1 MKRFLK
7 IILSVTFM
15 GVLLAGC
22 SGLRVVESD
31 VTAFSAWTSAPPGPN
46 TAYRFERLPSQQVQ
60 AAQQDLI
67 EGSAI
72 ASLAKV
78 GLVIDPAKARLAVTI
93 TANTQVAAR
102 YTGYRYGYGSPNVF
116 LSVGNFGRSVGF
128 WFPFGGPFSGPF
140 ATPFPAAPYYLRE
153 IRIQIRD
160 LADQKV
166 VFETTA
172 LSDSAWGDG
181 YALLPAI
188 IDAALLGFPQPP
200 PGARRIKVETK

>member
-7 IILSVTFM
+7 IILSAM
-15 GVLLAGC
+15 HMSVLLAGC

-31 VTAFSAWTSAPPGPN
+31 VTAFSAWTSVPPGPN
-46 TAYRFERLPSQQVQ
+46 TPYRFERLPSQQVQ

-72 ASLAKV
+72 ASLA
-78 GLVIDPAKARLAVTI
+78 
-93 TANTQVAAR
+93 NTQVAAR
-102 YTGYRYGYGSPNVF
+102 YTGYGYGSPNVF
-116 LSVGNFGRSVGF
+116 LGAGNFGSSVGF
-128 WFPFGGPFSGPF
+128 SFPFGGPF
-140 ATPFPAAPYYLRE
+140 ATPYPADLYYLRE
-153 IRIQIRD
+153 IRIQMRD
-160 LADQKV
+160 LTDQKV

-172 LSDSAWGDG
+172 LSDSPWGDG

-200 PGARRIKVETK
+200 PGTRRIKVETTR

>member
-7 IILSVTFM
+7 ITLSVTLM
-15 GVLLAGC
+15 SVLLAGC

-31 VTAFSAWTSAPPGPN
+31 VTAFSAWTSAPPGPD
-46 TAYRFERLPSQQVQ
+46 TPYRFERLPSQQVQ

-93 TANTQVAAR
+93 TANTQLAAR
-102 YTGYRYGYGSPNVF
+102 TGYGYGAPNVF
-116 LSVGNFGRSVGF
+116 LGAGNFGSSVGF
-128 WFPFGGPFSGPF
+128 SFPFGGPF
-140 ATPFPAAPYYLRE
+140 ATPYPADLYYLRE
-153 IRIQIRD
+153 IRIQMRD
-160 LADQKV
+160 LTDQKV

-172 LSDSAWGDG
+172 LSDTPWGDG

-200 PGARRIKVETK
+200 PGTRRIKVETTR

>member
-7 IILSVTFM
+7 ITLSVTLM
-15 GVLLAGC
+15 SVLLAGC

-31 VTAFSAWTSAPPGPN
+31 VTAFSAWTSAPPGPD
-46 TAYRFERLPSQQVQ
+46 TPYRFERLPSQQVQ

-93 TANTQVAAR
+93 TANTQLAAR
-102 YTGYRYGYGSPNVF
+102 TGYGYGAPNVF
-116 LSVGNFGRSVGF
+116 LGAGNFGSSVGF
-128 WFPFGGPFSGPF
+128 SFPFGGPF
-140 ATPFPAAPYYLRE
+140 ATPYPADLYYLRE
-153 IRIQIRD
+153 IRIQMRD
-160 LADQKV
+160 LTDQKV

-172 LSDSAWGDG
+172 LSDSPWGDG
-181 YALLPAI
+181 YVLLPAI

-200 PGARRIKVETK
+200 PGTRRIKVETTR

>member
-7 IILSVTFM
+7 IILSITFL

-22 SGLRVVESD
+22 SVLRVIESD
-31 VTAFSAWTSAPPGPN
+31 VTAFSAWTSVPPGPN

-60 AAQQDLI
+60 AAQQDLL
-67 EGSAI
+67 EGLAI

-78 GLVIDPAKARLAVTI
+78 GLVMDPAKARLAITI
-93 TANTQVAAR
+93 SANTQFAAR
-102 YTGYRYGYGSPNVF
+102 TGYGYGYGSPNVV
-116 LSVGNFGRSVGF
+116 LSAGNFGGSVGF
-128 WFPFGGPFSGPF
+128 SFPFGGPFSGPF
-140 ATPFPAAPYYLRE
+140 ATPFPADPYYLRE
-153 IRIQIRD
+153 IRIQMRD
-160 LADQKV
+160 LVDQKV

-172 LSDSAWGDG
+172 SSDSARGDG

-200 PGARRIKVETK
+200 PGTRRIKVETN

>member
-7 IILSVTFM
+7 IILSITFL

-22 SGLRVVESD
+22 SVLRVIESD
-31 VTAFSAWTSAPPGPN
+31 VTAFSAWTSVPPGPN

-60 AAQQDLI
+60 AAQQDLL
-67 EGSAI
+67 EGLAI

-78 GLVIDPAKARLAVTI
+78 GLVMDPAKARLAITI
-93 TANTQVAAR
+93 SANTQFAAR
-102 YTGYRYGYGSPNVF
+102 TGYGYGYGSPNVV
-116 LSVGNFGRSVGF
+116 LSAGNFGGSVGF
-128 WFPFGGPFSGPF
+128 SFPFGGPFSGPF
-140 ATPFPAAPYYLRE
+140 ATPFPADSYYLRE
-153 IRIQIRD
+153 IRIQMRD
-160 LADQKV
+160 LVDQKV

-172 LSDSAWGDG
+172 SSDSARGDG

-200 PGARRIKVETK
+200 PGTRRIKVETN

>member
-7 IILSVTFM
+7 IILSVTLL

-22 SGLRVVESD
+22 SGLRIVESD

-46 TAYRFERLPSQQVQ
+46 TPYRFERLPSQQVQ

-72 ASLAKV
+72 ASFAKV

-93 TANTQVAAR
+93 TANTQLAAR
-102 YTGYRYGYGSPNVF
+102 TGYGYGAPNVF
-116 LSVGNFGRSVGF
+116 LGAGNFGSSVGF
-128 WFPFGGPFSGPF
+128 SFPFGGPF
-140 ATPFPAAPYYLRE
+140 ATPYPADPYYLRE
-153 IRIQIRD
+153 IRIQMRD
-160 LADQKV
+160 LTDQKV

-172 LSDSAWGDG
+172 LSDTPWGDG

-200 PGARRIKVETK
+200 PGTRRIKVETNR

>member
-1 MKRFLK
+1 MTRFFK
-7 IILSVTFM
+7 NILSVM
-15 GVLLAGC
+15 LIGVLLAGC

-67 EGSAI
+67 ERSAI
-72 ASLAKV
+72 PSLAKV

-93 TANTQVAAR
+93 SANTQVAPR
-102 YTGYRYGYGSPNVF
+102 RGYGYGSPNVF
-116 LSVGNFGRSVGF
+116 LGAGNFGSSVGF
-128 WFPFGGPFSGPF
+128 SFPFGGPF
-140 ATPFPAAPYYLRE
+140 ATPFPADPYYLRE
-153 IRIQIRD
+153 IRIQMRD

-172 LSDSAWGDG
+172 LSDSPWGDG

-200 PGARRIKVETK
+200 AGTRRIKIETTR

>member
-7 IILSVTFM
+7 IILSVTLL

-22 SGLRVVESD
+22 SGLRIVESD

-46 TAYRFERLPSQQVQ
+46 TPYRFERLPSQQVQ

-93 TANTQVAAR
+93 TANTQLAAR
-102 YTGYRYGYGSPNVF
+102 TGYGYGAPNVF
-116 LSVGNFGRSVGF
+116 LGAGNFGSSVGF
-128 WFPFGGPFSGPF
+128 SFPFGGPF
-140 ATPFPAAPYYLRE
+140 ATPYPADLYYLRE
-153 IRIQIRD
+153 IRIQMRD
-160 LADQKV
+160 LTDQKV

-172 LSDSAWGDG
+172 LSDTPWGDG

-200 PGARRIKVETK
+200 PGTRRIKVETTR

>member
-1 MKRFLK
+1 MKRFLR
-7 IILSVTFM
+7 IILSALLM

-22 SGLRVVESD
+22 SGLRLVESD

-46 TAYRFERLPSQQVQ
+46 TPYKFERLPSQQVQ

-93 TANTQVAAR
+93 TANTQMAAR
-102 YTGYRYGYGSPNVF
+102 YTGYGYGSPNIF
-116 LSVGNFGRSVGF
+116 LGAGNVGTTFGMS
-128 WFPFGGPFSGPF
+128 FPFGGPFGTPYF
-140 ATPFPAAPYYLRE
+140 AEPYYLRE
-153 IRIQIRD
+153 IRIQMRD

-172 LSDSAWGDG
+172 LSDTPWGDG

-200 PGARRIKVETK
+200 PGTRRIKVEISR

>member
-7 IILSVTFM
+7 IILPVTLM

-46 TAYRFERLPSQQVQ
+46 TAYKFERLPSQQVQ

-78 GLVIDPAKARLAVTI
+78 GLVIDPAKARLAITI
-93 TANTQVAAR
+93 TVNTQFAAR
-102 YTGYRYGYGSPNVF
+102 TGYGYGSPNVF
-116 LSVGNFGRSVGF
+116 LGAGNFGSSVGVS
-128 WFPFGGPFSGPF
+128 FPFGGPFSGPF
-140 ATPFPAAPYYLRE
+140 ATPFPTHPYYLRE
-153 IRIQIRD
+153 IRIQMRD
-160 LADQKV
+160 LAAQKV

-172 LSDSAWGDG
+172 LNDSAQGDG

-200 PGARRIKVETK
+200 PGTRRIKVEINR

>member
-1 MKRFLK
+1 MKRLLK
-7 IILSVTFM
+7 VIFSVTFI
-15 GVLLAGC
+15 GALLAGC

-46 TAYRFERLPSQQVQ
+46 TPYRFERLPSQQVQ

-78 GLVIDPAKARLAVTI
+78 GLVIDPAKARLAITI
-93 TANTQVAAR
+93 TVNTQFAAH
-102 YTGYRYGYGSPNVF
+102 TGYGYGSPNVF
-116 LSVGNFGRSVGF
+116 LSAGNLGSSVGF
-128 WFPFGGPFSGPF
+128 SFPFGRPFSGPF
-140 ATPFPAAPYYLRE
+140 ATPFPADPYYLRE
-153 IRIQIRD
+153 IRIQMRD
-160 LADQKV
+160 LANQKV

-172 LSDSAWGDG
+172 LSDSARGDG

-200 PGARRIKVETK
+200 PGTRRIKVEATR

>member
-7 IILSVTFM
+7 IILSAM
-15 GVLLAGC
+15 LMSVLLAGC

-46 TAYRFERLPSQQVQ
+46 TPYRFERLPSQQVQ

-72 ASLAKV
+72 ASFAKV

-93 TANTQVAAR
+93 TANTQLAAR
-102 YTGYRYGYGSPNVF
+102 TGYGYGAPNVF
-116 LSVGNFGRSVGF
+116 LGAGNFGSLVGF
-128 WFPFGGPFSGPF
+128 SFPFGGPF
-140 ATPFPAAPYYLRE
+140 ATPYPADPYYLRE
-153 IRIQIRD
+153 IRIQMRD
-160 LADQKV
+160 LTDQKV

-172 LSDSAWGDG
+172 LSDTPWGDG

-200 PGARRIKVETK
+200 PGTRRIKVETNR

>member
-7 IILSVTFM
+7 IILSAM
-15 GVLLAGC
+15 HMSVLLAGC

-31 VTAFSAWTSAPPGPN
+31 VTAFSAWTSVPPGPN
-46 TAYRFERLPSQQVQ
+46 TPYRFERLPSQQVQ

-93 TANTQVAAR
+93 TANTQFAAR
-102 YTGYRYGYGSPNVF
+102 TGYGYGAPNVF
-116 LSVGNFGRSVGF
+116 LGAGNFGSSVGF
-128 WFPFGGPFSGPF
+128 SFPFGGPFSGPF
-140 ATPFPAAPYYLRE
+140 ATPFPADPYYLRE
-153 IRIQIRD
+153 IRIQMRD

-172 LSDSAWGDG
+172 LSDSPWGDG

-200 PGARRIKVETK
+200 PGTRRIKVETNR

>member
-7 IILSVTFM
+7 IILSVTLL

-46 TAYRFERLPSQQVQ
+46 TPYRFERLPSQQVQ

-93 TANTQVAAR
+93 TANTQLAAR
-102 YTGYRYGYGSPNVF
+102 TGYGYGAPNVF
-116 LSVGNFGRSVGF
+116 LGGGNFGSSVGF
-128 WFPFGGPFSGPF
+128 SFPFGGPF
-140 ATPFPAAPYYLRE
+140 ATPYPADPYYLRE
-153 IRIQIRD
+153 IRIQMRD
-160 LADQKV
+160 LTDQKV

-172 LSDSAWGDG
+172 LSDTPWRDG

-200 PGARRIKVETK
+200 PGTRRIKVETTR

>member
-7 IILSVTFM
+7 IILSVTLL

-46 TAYRFERLPSQQVQ
+46 TPYRFERLPSQQVQ

-93 TANTQVAAR
+93 TANTQLAAR
-102 YTGYRYGYGSPNVF
+102 TGYGYGAPNVF
-116 LSVGNFGRSVGF
+116 LGAGNFGSSVGF
-128 WFPFGGPFSGPF
+128 SFPFGGPF
-140 ATPFPAAPYYLRE
+140 ATPYPADPYYLRE
-153 IRIQIRD
+153 IRIQMRD
-160 LADQKV
+160 LTDQKV

-172 LSDSAWGDG
+172 LSDTPWRDG

-200 PGARRIKVETK
+200 PGTRRIKVETTR

>member
-7 IILSVTFM
+7 IILSAM
-15 GVLLAGC
+15 HMSVLLAGC

-31 VTAFSAWTSAPPGPN
+31 VTAFSVWTSVPPGPN
-46 TAYRFERLPSQQVQ
+46 TPYRFERLPSQQVQ

-93 TANTQVAAR
+93 TANTQLAAR
-102 YTGYRYGYGSPNVF
+102 TGYGYGAPNVF
-116 LSVGNFGRSVGF
+116 LGAGNFGSSVGF
-128 WFPFGGPFSGPF
+128 SFPFGGPF
-140 ATPFPAAPYYLRE
+140 ATPYPADLYYLRE
-153 IRIQIRD
+153 IRIQMRD
-160 LADQKV
+160 LTDQKV

-172 LSDSAWGDG
+172 LSDTPWGDG

-200 PGARRIKVETK
+200 PGTRRIKVETTR

>member
-7 IILSVTFM
+7 IILPVTFM

-31 VTAFSAWTSAPPGPN
+31 VTAFTAWTSAPPGPN

-78 GLVIDPAKARLAVTI
+78 GLVIDPAKARLAITI
-93 TANTQVAAR
+93 SVNTQFAAR
-102 YTGYRYGYGSPNVF
+102 TSYGYGSPNVF
-116 LSVGNFGRSVGF
+116 LSAGNFGSSVGF
-128 WFPFGGPFSGPF
+128 SFPFGRPSPGLF
-140 ATPFPAAPYYLRE
+140 ATRFPESPYYLRE
-153 IRIQIRD
+153 IRIQMRD

-172 LSDSAWGDG
+172 LSEGPWGDG
-181 YALLPAI
+181 YALFPAI

-200 PGARRIKVETK
+200 PGTRRIKVETNR

>member
-7 IILSVTFM
+7 IILSAM
-15 GVLLAGC
+15 HMSVLLAGC

-31 VTAFSAWTSAPPGPN
+31 VTAFSAWTSVPPGPN
-46 TAYRFERLPSQQVQ
+46 TPYRFERLPSQQVQ

-102 YTGYRYGYGSPNVF
+102 YTGYGYGSPNVF
-116 LSVGNFGRSVGF
+116 LGAGNFGSSVGF
-128 WFPFGGPFSGPF
+128 SFPFGGPF
-140 ATPFPAAPYYLRE
+140 ATPYPADLYYLRE
-153 IRIQIRD
+153 IRIQMRD
-160 LADQKV
+160 LTDQKV

-172 LSDSAWGDG
+172 LSDSPWGDG

-200 PGARRIKVETK
+200 PGTRRIKVETTR